1 MNKEKLKTLQTLTL
15 FGSKF
20 VVAYPMTRLEYNNL
34 RNWDLP
40 SDENGDDE
48 GFMIENLTNAKPNTD
63 FSEGYI
69 SWSTKEQVFLEFRE
83 TDNFPFGVAIE
94 ALKMGHKVQ
103 RSGWNGKDMYLVIL
117 DPARDNLITLSVSCI
132 EAKRELALQPFIV
145 MKTVDNTYVPWLASQ
160 TDMLSDDWR
169 IVNFIQTEPEGKEE
183 NILTEEAAGDL

>member
-1 MNKEKLKTLQTLTL
+1 MNKDTLKEITPVNL
-15 FGSKF
+15 FGSRF
-20 VVAYPMTRLEYNNL
+20 VLGYTMTRLQYNSL
-34 RNWDLP
+34 RGLDLP

-48 GFMIENLTNAKPNTD
+48 GFMIENLINAKPNTD

-117 DPARDNLITLSVSCI
+117 DPARDNLMTLSVSCI

-169 IVNFIQTEPEGKEE
+169 IVNFIQTEPEVKEE
-183 NILTEEAAGDL
+183 NIITEEAAGDL

>member
-1 MNKEKLKTLQTLTL
+1 MNKDTLKEITTVTL
-15 FGSKF
+15 FGSRF
-20 VVAYPMTRLEYNNL
+20 VVAYPMTRLQYNSL
-34 RNWDLP
+34 RGWDLP

-63 FSEGYI
+63 FAEGYI

-83 TDNFPFGVAIE
+83 TGNFPFGMAIE

-117 DPARDNLITLSVSCI
+117 DPARDNLMTLSIECI

-160 TDMLSDDWR
+160 TDMLAEDYR
-169 IVNFIQTEPEGKEE
+169 IVNFIPLEPEVVKE
-183 NILTEEAAGDL
+183 NILAEETTGDL

>member
-1 MNKEKLKTLQTLTL
+1 MNKDTLKEITPVTL
-15 FGSKF
+15 FGSRF
-20 VVAYPMTRLEYNNL
+20 VIGYPMTRLEYNNL

-40 SDENGDDE
+40 YDENGDDE

-83 TDNFPFGVAIE
+83 ADNFPFGVAIE

-117 DPARDNLITLSVSCI
+117 DPARDNLMTLSVSCV
-132 EAKRELALQPFIV
+132 EATRELALQPFIV

-169 IVNFIQTEPEGKEE
+169 IVNFIQIEPEVKEE
-183 NILTEEAAGDL
+183 NIITEEAAGDL

>member
-1 MNKEKLKTLQTLTL
+1 MNKDTLKEIKPVTL
-15 FGSKF
+15 FGSRF
-20 VVAYPMTRLEYNNL
+20 VLGYPMTRLQYNSL
-34 RNWDLP
+34 RGLDLP

-94 ALKMGHKVQ
+94 ALKIGHKVQ

-160 TDMLSDDWR
+160 TDMLSDDWG
-169 IVNFIQTEPEGKEE
+169 IVNFIKIETEIIKE
-183 NILTEEAAGDL
+183 NILAEETTGDL

>member
-1 MNKEKLKTLQTLTL
+1 MNKDTLKEITTVTL
-15 FGSKF
+15 FGSRF
-20 VVAYPMTRLEYNNL
+20 VVAYPMTRLQYNSL
-34 RNWDLP
+34 RGWDLP

-63 FSEGYI
+63 FAEGYI

-83 TDNFPFGVAIE
+83 TGNFPFGMAIE

-117 DPARDNLITLSVSCI
+117 DPARDNLMTLSVSCV
-132 EAKRELALQPFIV
+132 EATRELALQPFIV

-160 TDMLSDDWR
+160 TDMLAEDYR
-169 IVNFIQTEPEGKEE
+169 IVNFIPLEPEVVKE
-183 NILTEEAAGDL
+183 NILAEETTGDL

>member
-1 MNKEKLKTLQTLTL
+1 MNKDTLKEIKPVTL
-15 FGSKF
+15 FGSRF
-20 VVAYPMTRLEYNNL
+20 VLAYPMTRLQYNSL
-34 RNWDLP
+34 RGWDLP

-83 TDNFPFGVAIE
+83 TGNFPFGMAIE

-117 DPARDNLITLSVSCI
+117 DPARDNLMTLSVSCV
-132 EAKRELALQPFIV
+132 EATRELALQPFIV

-169 IVNFIQTEPEGKEE
+169 IVNFIPLEQDNKEE
-183 NILTEEAAGDL
+183 NTAIEETAGDV

>member
-1 MNKEKLKTLQTLTL
+1 MNKDTLKEITTVTL
-15 FGSKF
+15 FGSRF
-20 VVAYPMTRLEYNNL
+20 VVAYPMTRLQYNSL
-34 RNWDLP
+34 RGWDLP

-63 FSEGYI
+63 FAEGYI

-83 TDNFPFGVAIE
+83 TGNFPFGMAIE

-117 DPARDNLITLSVSCI
+117 DPARDNLMTLGIECI

-160 TDMLSDDWR
+160 TDMLAEDYR
-169 IVNFIQTEPEGKEE
+169 IVNFIPLEPEVVKE
-183 NILTEEAAGDL
+183 NILAEETTGDL